1 MTAQELLQQYGISL
15 AEARQFLIDNIGTPE
30 TIYNIAAQ
38 YNITFAMLA
47 DIYGDDSIDGDAVK
61 SFFSVQ
67 GFDTSLDV
75 PTLEDSSQDDI
86 PVNLDSIL
94 VLDPNAF
101 GTDNWDQIL
110 TEYQSSIENFDW
122 GTFGEEL
129 TLMLQTFDWEAWAQN
144 LQEIANTLANDSSW
158 LAGFED
164 WYEAVAGS
172 DFDATF
178 DRSLW
183 VWDDVDDYLDDL
195 DVYWQDVV
203 ANFDFSSIDWS
214 VYADTLAMFGLTAN
228 DIQLIVS
235 QLNNIDLS
243 LYADLFASLGFDTTG
258 SSSMPIEPVGVSAEV
273 IVEIA

>member
-15 AEARQFLIDNIGTPE
+15 AEARQFLLDNIGSPE
-30 TIYNIAAQ
+30 TIYNLAAQ

-75 PTLEDSSQDDI
+75 PTIEDSSQDDI

-94 VLDPNAF
+94 VLDPNTF
-101 GTDNWDQIL
+101 ETDNWDQIL
-110 TEYQSSIENFDW
+110 TEYQSTIENFDW
-122 GTFGEEL
+122 STFGEEL
-129 TLMLQTFDWEAWAQN
+129 TLMLQTFDWEAWA
-144 LQEIANTLANDSSW
+144 LEVQELANTLASDSSW
-158 LAGFED
+158 LTDFED
-164 WYEAVAGS
+164 WYEAIAGT

-178 DRSLW
+178 DRSMW
-183 VWDDVDDYLDDL
+183 IWDDVDEYLDNL

-214 VYADTLAMFGLTAN
+214 LYADTLAMFGLTTT
-228 DIQLIVS
+228 DIELIVS

-243 LYADLFASLGFDTTG
+243 IYEGLFTSLGFINTDL
-258 SSSMPIEPVGVSAEV
+258 SMQVEPVGVSSEV
-273 IVEIA
+273 VVEIA